1 MNSIT
6 RSQFR
11 QVQRWLTL
19 VQQSWLDVT
28 FKPRLELKLWLAW
41 TPPKKPSKQSWSLQ
55 FSTLTI
61 MLSSSQ
67 QNQSAHL
74 SHDIIPFWGENRRPG
89 CDFSIKASGLS
100 GLVCVLEPE
109 IERRIS
115 AVMTCLCACKKG
127 SVPLL
132 SMNCVLVHI
141 PTELSLWD
149 NTHPQKCTLLDKTLI
164 QHGQFTCFFSGFT
177 LHSYAPPCRL
187 SRGPFFNSSGNLTP
201 QMRACVR
208 VCFCVRPKSPAVW

>member
-1 MNSIT
+1 MLTHHNDKKVFFVLLGFEFNHEES
-6 RSQFR
+6 
-11 QVQRWLTL
+11 VQTGA
-19 VQQSWLDVT
+19 V
-28 FKPRLELKLWLAW
+28 LELKLLLAW
-41 TPPKKPSKQSWSLQ
+41 TPPQKKPSKQSRSLQ
-55 FSTLTI
+55 FPIKLSTLTI

-149 NTHPQKCTLLDKTLI
+149 NRHPQKCTLLDKTLI

-177 LHSYAPPCRL
+177 HSTVTHPL
-187 SRGPFFNSSGNLTP
+187 
-201 QMRACVR
+201 
-208 VCFCVRPKSPAVW
+208 AVYLFALF